1 MLIYFLSQWVESPA
15 FKQLRETGGR
25 EKRAKTGGKAPPLLQ
40 EEADAP
46 NALFA
51 KY

>member
-15 FKQLRETGGR
+15 FKQLRETGG
-25 EKRAKTGGKAPPLLQ
+25 KVPLLQ
-40 EEADAP
+40 EEADVP

>member
-15 FKQLRETGGR
+15 FKQLRETGG
-25 EKRAKTGGKAPPLLQ
+25 KAPPLLQ

>member
-15 FKQLRETGGR
+15 FKQSCETGGR
-25 EKRAKTGGKAPPLLQ
+25 EKRAKTGGKVPLLQ
-40 EEADAP
+40 EEADVP